1 MRNINKNYSDKE
13 KKEYFLKKSNEFSR
27 ENSKLRQSIDN
38 KTFDCIGNVFIT
50 DNHYQ
55 SNELNKVLS
64 SEKYLKNEYM
74 SKYYSK
80 RYSGIDHDKA
90 VKELKKEFKRKVAIT
105 NRDWTNLKLAER

>member
-1 MRNINKNYSDKE
+1 MYKSYSDKE

-27 ENSKLRQSIDN
+27 KCTELRETVD
-38 KTFDCIGNVFIT
+38 KKRFDCVGNVFIA

-74 SKYYSK
+74 SKYYGK

>member
-1 MRNINKNYSDKE
+1 MHKSYSDKE

-27 ENSKLRQSIDN
+27 KNTELRETVD
-38 KTFDCIGNVFIT
+38 KRKFDCVGNVFIT

-74 SKYYSK
+74 SKYYVK
-80 RYSGIDHDKA
+80 RYSGKNHDEA
-90 VKELKKEFKRKVAIT
+90 VKELKKEFKRNIQ
-105 NRDWTNLKLAER
+105 LL